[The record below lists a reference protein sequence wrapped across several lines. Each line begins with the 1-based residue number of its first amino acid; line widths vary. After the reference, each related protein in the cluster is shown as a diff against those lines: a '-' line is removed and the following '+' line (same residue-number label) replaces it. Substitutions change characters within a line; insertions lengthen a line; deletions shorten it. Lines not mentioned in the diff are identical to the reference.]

1 MVKKNQLAI
10 IFLFALNVS
19 FVVGAVET
27 PSSNHAWSQKMQEL
41 RSVLSELLPDLFS
54 DEQYNSPENF
64 KRIETNVKKL
74 VDLAHAMPDGAS
86 TKAKT
91 VTIPDEDP
99 SIVLISGLF
108 KDQVL
113 RASQD
118 LRSGRRPYARK
129 VLKTVTNFC
138 IVCHTR
144 SSSPVDFSSLQEEVP
159 KSLTSPLE
167 RAEFFDATRQFDRA
181 LVEFDKILEDPLAAK
196 DRQLEWERALRYGI
210 ATAVR
215 VKRDSNRALALVNR
229 VISSPAS
236 PVFLKEEA
244 LRWQASLEEWKE
256 EESQKPMTADGLFA
270 EAKDL
275 IARARKLQEYPADRG
290 ADILYLR
297 ASAALHDF
305 LSQYSGNSNSGEAL
319 LLLGDCYETLRD
331 MELWSLHDLYF
342 EACVRQ
348 FPHTPIAL
356 ACYRRYEQSTFLGYT
371 GSAGTSLPTDVRRH
385 MNELRI
391 LADVIGRIP

>member
-1 MVKKNQLAI
+1 
-10 IFLFALNVS
+10 
-19 FVVGAVET
+19 
-27 PSSNHAWSQKMQEL
+27 MQEL
-41 RSVLSELLPDLFS
+41 RSVFSELLPDLFS

-74 VDLAHAMPDGAS
+74 ADLAHAMPGAS
-86 TKAKT
+86 SSKQENATT
-91 VTIPDEDP
+91 PDEDP
-99 SIVLISGLF
+99 SVVLISGLF
-108 KDQVL
+108 KEQVL
-113 RASQD
+113 RAYED

-144 SSSPVDFSSLQEEVP
+144 SSSEVDISAIEEDVP
-159 KSLTSPLE
+159 KSLRSPLE

-181 LVEFDKILEDPLAAK
+181 LAEFDKILGDPSAAK
-196 DRQLEWERALRYGI
+196 ERPLEWERALHYGI
-210 ATAVR
+210 ATAIR
-215 VKRDSNRALALVNR
+215 VKRDPNRALALVNR
-229 VISSPAS
+229 VITSPTS

-244 LRWQASLEEWKE
+244 LRWQGSLLEWIAE
-256 EESQKPMTADGLFA
+256 GSPKPMTADGLFA

-275 IARARKLQEYPADRG
+275 MERARKMQEYPADRG

-305 LSQYSGNSNSGEAL
+305 LSHYPGNANSGEAL

-331 MELWSLHDLYF
+331 MELWSLHDLYY

-348 FPHTPIAL
+348 FPHTHIGL
-356 ACYRRYEQSTFLGYT
+356 ACYRRYEQSTFLGFT
-371 GSAGTSLPTDVRRH
+371 GSAGTSLPTDVQKH
-385 MNELRI
+385 LNELRR
-391 LADVIGRIP
+391 LAESNGAIP